1 MSSKGASSSAP
12 TVASRGCAG
21 AHGLALRGGGGRATI
36 EAVEP
41 AHFLILSGA
50 EIREPVLVDG
60 PFIMNERSQIETAI
74 ARFRAWGAA
83 LGFWWARLNPQR
95 VRAIVHMEAVAL
107 PMSFSDLPEG
117 ARAFFKALR
126 SPAGEEM
133 VLKENIFIELVL
145 KRATIRDLT
154 PEEIEHY
161 RRPFLEPG
169 EGRRP
174 TLSFPRNLP
183 LDGEPPDT
191 VTTIAESANWMER
204 TVDLPK
210 LFIHG
215 APGTLMRGRVLEA
228 VRAWP
233 NQTEVAARGV
243 KLLQEDSPDDIGT
256 AIADFIRRLGRTGQF
271 HNGDAPGAS
280 SRTCETGYSTA
291 GRTRY
296 ARSDA
301 RVYRSGPRLSAGM
314 SAVCAKET
322 AGVDVK
328 RATV

>member
-1 MSSKGASSSAP
+1 MFA
-12 TVASRGCAG
+12 
-21 AHGLALRGGGGRATI
+21 LWDALRLGDRI
-36 EAVEP
+36 
-41 AHFLILSGA
+41 
-50 EIREPVLVDG
+50 VLVLDD
-60 PFIMNERSQIETAI
+60 
-74 ARFRAWGAA
+74 WGAT

-95 VRAIVHMEAVAL
+95 VRAIVHMEAVAV

-126 SPAGEEM
+126 SPAGEKM
-133 VLKENIFIELVL
+133 VLKENIFLELVL

-191 VTTIAESANWMER
+191 VTTIAELANWMAR

-228 VRAWP
+228 VRARP
-233 NQTEVAARGV
+233 SQTEVAVKGV
-243 KLLQEDSPDDIGT
+243 KFLQEDSPDEIGT
-256 AIADFIRRLGRTGQF
+256 AIADFIRRLGRTG
-271 HNGDAPGAS
+271 
-280 SRTCETGYSTA
+280 
-291 GRTRY
+291 
-296 ARSDA
+296 
-301 RVYRSGPRLSAGM
+301 
-314 SAVCAKET
+314 
-322 AGVDVK
+322 
-328 RATV
+328 